1 MNKYI
6 KFESL
11 LGAYM
16 KDLIRYTV
24 VASISF
30 SLIMLSLGSVPQT
43 FAGPPPLTIPSTMS
57 ILPSC
62 GLSVANSANFGTV
75 SIGGTIFNSD
85 VIISNSGTSLARISA
100 NVGTPLVQSSLAGG
114 YAGVTDQTTHIPPR
128 QITLQIDGQGRV
140 PMFDSGTNALI
151 GDLRNTDPG
160 VFEIGVNMNPINLP
174 TNDPVWVAT
183 FDLTVSNCLV

>member
-57 ILPSC
+57 ILPIC

-85 VIISNSGTSLARISA
+85 VTISNTGSSLAEISA
-100 NVGTPLVQSSLAGG
+100 NVGTPLVQSNLAGG
-114 YAGVTDQTTHIPPR
+114 YSGITDLTTHIPPR
-128 QITLQIDGQGRV
+128 DITLQI
-140 PMFDSGTNALI
+140 FKKIWN
-151 GDLRNTDPG
+151 
-160 VFEIGVNMNPINLP
+160 
-174 TNDPVWVAT
+174 
-183 FDLTVSNCLV
+183 